1 MIIVQLIKYIW
12 TLTNLRAPHS
22 QKSKLILNE
31 FSQHTRVNIKEFLP
45 WMTSQNLTH
54 INGKNVVVQSDF
66 ECNDPGNAFITILK
80 QLVEVHKNLFLS
92 HYRVDRVLKLNE
104 ITIAS
109 ENNNEKVKL

>member
-1 MIIVQLIKYIW
+1 
-12 TLTNLRAPHS
+12 
-22 QKSKLILNE
+22 
-31 FSQHTRVNIKEFLP
+31 
-45 WMTSQNLTH
+45 MTSQNLTH